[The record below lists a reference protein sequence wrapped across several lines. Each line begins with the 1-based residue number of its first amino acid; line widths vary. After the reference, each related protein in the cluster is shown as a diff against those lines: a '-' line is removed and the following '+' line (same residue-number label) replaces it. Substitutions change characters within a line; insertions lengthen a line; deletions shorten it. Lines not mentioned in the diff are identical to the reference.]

1 MRWFW
6 GSYGG
11 KWLMMIPFLVAAVIA
26 SAFPS
31 RDRLLVTVIVLALL
45 GALYVIARQRIKRD

>member
-6 GSYGG
+6 GYGE
-11 KWLMMIPFLVAAVIA
+11 KWLMAIPFLVAAVIA

-45 GALYVIARQRIKRD
+45 GALYALVRKRIKRD